1 MTKWQRIKGIL
12 AGLVMMLGGVLMA
25 LAGGDAAQVIML
37 LLALSLTI
45 SGIRMLVYYFTMAR
59 HMVGGDQILIRG
71 LILFDLGAFTGTL
84 INISQIYIMGYLVGI
99 HAFSGVVDV
108 MRAMEAKRLESP
120 SWKLNLSTGI
130 INIILAVTCIV
141 FLRSERTA
149 VYIYS
154 AGLIYS
160 ALIRIITSFRKTA
173 VVYITPS

>member
-1 MTKWQRIKGIL
+1 MTKWQRIKGVFVGI
-12 AGLVMMLGGVLMA
+12 VMMFSGVLMA
-25 LAGGDAAQVIML
+25 LAGGEAAHIIML

-71 LILFDLGAFTGTL
+71 LILFDLGTFTGTL
-84 INISQIYIMGYLVGI
+84 TNISQVYIMGYLVGI
-99 HAFSGVVDV
+99 HAFSGIVDV
-108 MRAMEAKRLESP
+108 MKVLEAKRLDSH

-130 INIILAVTCIV
+130 VNIILAVTCIV
-141 FLRSERTA
+141 FLRSERIA

-154 AGLIYS
+154 TGLIYS
-160 ALIRIITSFRKTA
+160 ALIRIITSFRKIA

>member
-1 MTKWQRIKGIL
+1 MTKWQRIKGVLVGI
-12 AGLVMMLGGVLMA
+12 VMMFGGVLMA
-25 LAGGDAAQVIML
+25 LAGGEAALIIML

-45 SGIRMLVYYFTMAR
+45 SGIRMLIYYFSMAR

-84 INISQIYIMGYLVGI
+84 ITISQIYIMGYLVGI

-108 MRAMEAKRLESP
+108 MRAMEAKKLDSS

-130 INIILAVTCIV
+130 VNIILAVTCIV
-141 FLRSERTA
+141 FLRSEGIA

-160 ALIRIITSFRKTA
+160 AFIRIITSFKKTA